1 MNCELLYICAM
12 KRQDVL
18 ILIWLCLQ
26 NKKPSQKEISEKLD
40 ISRAAV
46 SYSIDRCIGLNILD
60 KKKYQVRKQALLEFI
75 FYGLPYIY
83 PATAGSIVKGIPTGA
98 SAYPLNQSFS
108 LDPGYVWPTENATH
122 SGMEIEPLYPSIPAI
137 VLDEP
142 RLYEVCA
149 LVDAIRIG
157 HTREKVEAY
166 RLLKEI
172 IK

>member
-1 MNCELLYICAM
+1 MNYLYLCDV
-12 KRQDVL
+12 KRQDIL

-26 NKKPSQKEISEKLD
+26 DKKPSQKEISEKLD

-46 SYSIDRCIGLNILD
+46 SYAIERCIGINLLD
-60 KKKYQVRKQALLEFI
+60 RKKYQVRKQALLEFI

-83 PATAGSIVKGIPTGA
+83 PVIKGSIVKGIPTSA
-98 SAYPLNQSFS
+98 SAFPLNQLFS
-108 LDPGYVWPTENATH
+108 RDPGYVWATDKATH
-122 SGMEIEPLYPSIPAI
+122 TGIDIEPLYPSIPTIA
-137 VLDEP
+137 LGDA
-142 RLYEVCA
+142 RMYEVCT
-149 LVDAIRIG
+149 LIDAIRIG

>member
-1 MNCELLYICAM
+1 M
-12 KRQDVL
+12 KRQDIF
-18 ILIWLCLQ
+18 ILLWLCLQ
-26 NKKPSQKEISEKLD
+26 DKKPSQKEISEKLD

-60 KKKYQVRKQALLEFI
+60 KKKYQVRKQAFLEFI

-83 PATAGSIVKGIPTGA
+83 PAVKGSIVKGIPTGV

-108 LDPGYVWPTENATH
+108 PDPGYVWPTEHATH
-122 SGMEIEPLYPSIPAI
+122 SGIAIEPLYPSIPLVA
-137 VLDEP
+137 LNEP
-142 RLYEVCA
+142 RLYEICA
-149 LVDAIRIG
+149 LVDAVRIG
-157 HTREKVEAY
+157 QTREKVEAY